1 MNKKSMPQNGSVFNW
16 INLPQDGMINLL
28 SYLLDGNDWRSKC
41 QMSTWHCGSQFAMT
55 IAHPDRHIFRPS
67 VSMLFDYLVSHT
79 SQGRVSLDTAEYM
92 QVRGLR
98 NRRGAR
104 DMMVADALTLVDLSV
119 TYRGRLSFDGALI
132 QHYRVS
138 RGRLD
143 IQWTDAFTRH
153 LSCCP
158 KMPYCLQLQQLDTNH
173 QRLEYTIARR
183 LLVQYRMDKGE
194 VTDHRLP
201 LDSLRKMLWCRP
213 EEQLRHEAGVWF
225 NRKYMYPL
233 LRAMKNLENYGF
245 MARFC
250 DHEGQPVH
258 LETVKDWSTV
268 WVVFAVPVSIP
279 DILSKQE
286 RKERQRM
293 YQRAKE
299 NSLRGVKDAWV
310 QFRAFMHRLTSH
322 FKRDRR
328 SENEFAEWFMAHP
341 EADYFAARRAYWSD
355 GGSRAALHIFENSGM
370 PERPIE
376 GISADVEN
384 SDQNGEK
391 RCNTEETSGSVKEKI
406 VFVSTGMPP
415 ILSDIY
421 PEEEE
426 PVGKLSLEAMMGPI
440 VNDRHIGT
448 PPSPLHVGKGTT
460 GLFKQ
465 HAEYKNDTPGTDF
478 SDRFLQAQ
486 EMYPNNPLS
495 NE

>member
-16 INLPQDGMINLL
+16 IDLPQDGMINLL

-41 QMSTWHCGSQFAMT
+41 QMSTWHCGPQFAMT
-55 IAHPDRHIFRPS
+55 IAHSDRHVFRPS

-79 SQGRVSLDTAEYM
+79 SQGCVSLETTEYM
-92 QVRGLR
+92 RVRGLR

-119 TYRGRLSFDGALI
+119 TYRGRLPFEGALI
-132 QHYRVS
+132 QQYRVI

-143 IQWTDAFTRH
+143 IQWTDAFIRH

-158 KMPYCLQLQQLDTNH
+158 KMPYCLQLQQLDVNH

-201 LDSLRKMLWCRP
+201 LDSIRKIVWCHP

-225 NRKYMYPL
+225 NRKYTYPL

-245 MARFC
+245 MVQFC
-250 DHEGQPVH
+250 NHEGQPVH
-258 LETVKDWSTV
+258 LEAVKDWSTV
-268 WVVFAVPVSIP
+268 WIVFAVPASIP
-279 DILSKQE
+279 AILSKQE

-299 NSLRGVKDAWV
+299 NSLRGVKNAWV
-310 QFRAFMHRLTSH
+310 QFRAFMHRLSSH
-322 FKRDRR
+322 FTRDRR
-328 SENEFAEWFMAHP
+328 SDNELEEWFMAHP

-355 GGSRAALHIFENSGM
+355 GGGRAALHAFENSGM

-376 GISADVEN
+376 GIPTGIEN
-384 SDQNGEK
+384 QDKNVEK
-391 RCNTEETSGSVKEKI
+391 RCNTVENSSIKEEI
-406 VFVSTGMPP
+406 VFVSAGIPP
-415 ILSDIY
+415 LISDMY
-421 PEEEE
+421 PKEEE
-426 PVGKLSLEAMMGPI
+426 PIGKLSLEAMAGPI
-440 VNDRHIGT
+440 INDRHIGV
-448 PPSPLHVGKGTT
+448 PLSPLHVGKGMS

-465 HAEYKNDTPGTDF
+465 HAEYKNDTPGEDF

-486 EMYPNNPLS
+486 ELYPNNPLT